1 MAKRKFKISFVFL
14 GEPLTKSNNVK
25 WWRGKMRIPA
35 RIKRYEQALHDF
47 AKKKMEKAKRKPTKK
62 LVKVKIIYYLGTK
75 RRKDLQNLPKTTMD
89 ALNEAVYVDDS
100 QVHELSITK
109 KLDRKNPRIR
119 IIVQEM
125 SDPAWSKG

>member
-1 MAKRKFKISFVFL
+1 
-14 GEPLTKSNNVK
+14 
-25 WWRGKMRIPA
+25 
-35 RIKRYEQALHDF
+35 
-47 AKKKMEKAKRKPTKK
+47 
-62 LVKVKIIYYLGTK
+62 
-75 RRKDLQNLPKTTMD
+75 MD

-125 SDPAWSKG
+125 SDSAWSKG